1 MQDPTQQKPGP
12 RSSTG
17 YRPLVPSDPLSDLTR
32 NPGAPAVAYVGAAV
46 GFGLAAGVAIALAAS
61 FSHVGAVSHGSLGLV
76 ARTGGLGTLPAVYA
90 ASAPTLLSSVDLAK
104 KPTASQKAATGPQL
118 LTLATDLP
126 GQKPASA
133 HRKHR
138 LHKFWHWKKGK
149 SDEARRKPYV
159 SPNVP
164 VAALDEPT
172 GLERATAAAASG
184 PFFLAIEGDVTVAS
198 YDVADG
204 RIQTYEGDK
213 FILDRAAAS
222 GGAIRWQDFPF
233 NVHYRCDGMGNCTLM
248 RGGAAEIAKL
258 TR

>member
-17 YRPLVPSDPLSDLTR
+17 YRPLVPSDLTR
-32 NPGAPAVAYVGAAV
+32 NPGAPTVAYVGAAA

-61 FSHVGAVSHGSLGLV
+61 FSHAGAVSHGAHALA
-76 ARTGGLGTLPAVYA
+76 ARAGGLGTLPAVYA

-104 KPTASQKAATGPQL
+104 KPSASPKAGGGPQL
-118 LTLATDLP
+118 LTLAADVP
-126 GQKPASA
+126 GQKPAGA

-138 LHKFWHWKKGK
+138 LHRLWHWKKGK

-159 SPNVP
+159 SPNEP
-164 VAALDEPT
+164 EATADQPT
-172 GLERATAAAASG
+172 GLERANAAAASG
-184 PFFLAIEGDVTVAS
+184 PFFLGIEGDVTVAS
-198 YDVADG
+198 YDVAAG
-204 RIQTYEGDK
+204 RIQTYEGSN
-213 FILDRAAAS
+213 FMLDRAAAS